1 MHCTFFKGYSSDCT
15 ALVTE
20 QLCIVGVGEGY

>member
-1 MHCTFFKGYSSDCT
+1 MNSTSFKGYSSGCA

-20 QLCIVGVGEGY
+20 QLCIVGVGEG